1 MRKKLLVIEDNKQ
14 VLEILA
20 FALGQEGYQIIR
32 ADSGSYGLHLAKEY
46 LPDLIIIDLERKEP
60 GNFEIC
66 RELREAGIHKPILLF
81 LSSEK
86 EADMLSAL
94 DLNIGY
100 IQTPFHM
107 KELLMLINVNI
118 WDVGS
123 EMNSGNPAQ
132 FLAFGRIEV
141 DTEQVLVLKDGLPIE
156 LTQRE
161 YDLLCRLA
169 SEPGK
174 VFSREELLELVW
186 GYTYMFAAEIRSTGS
201 SVLESPIS
209 LSASGLSVR
218 FSTRISGWDF
228 WKSSSKKAMWRTI
241 PRPLV
246 SSPAFCA

>member
-1 MRKKLLVIEDNKQ
+1 MRKKLLVIEDNKR

-20 FALGQEGYQIIR
+20 FALGREGYQIIR

-118 WDVGS
+118 WDVSS

>member
-1 MRKKLLVIEDNKQ
+1 MRKKLLVIEDNKR

-20 FALGQEGYQIIR
+20 FALGREGYQIIR

-107 KELLMLINVNI
+107 KEL
-118 WDVGS
+118 
-123 EMNSGNPAQ
+123 
-132 FLAFGRIEV
+132 
-141 DTEQVLVLKDGLPIE
+141 
-156 LTQRE
+156 
-161 YDLLCRLA
+161 
-169 SEPGK
+169 
-174 VFSREELLELVW
+174 
-186 GYTYMFAAEIRSTGS
+186 
-201 SVLESPIS
+201 
-209 LSASGLSVR
+209 
-218 FSTRISGWDF
+218 
-228 WKSSSKKAMWRTI
+228 
-241 PRPLV
+241 
-246 SSPAFCA
+246 

>member
-1 MRKKLLVIEDNKQ
+1 MRKKLLVIEDNKR

-20 FALGQEGYQIIR
+20 FALGREGYQIIR

-86 EADMLSAL
+86 EADILSAL

-186 GYTYMFAAEIRSTGS
+186 GYTYMGDSRPVDTT
-201 SVLESPIS
+201 IS
-209 LSASGLSVR
+209 RLREKIEDVPS
-218 FSTRISGWDF
+218 
-228 WKSSSKKAMWRTI
+228 
-241 PRPLV
+241 RPKIIV
-246 SSPAFCA
+246 ARRGRGVKFP

>member
-1 MRKKLLVIEDNKQ
+1 MRKKLLVIEDNKR

-20 FALGQEGYQIIR
+20 FALGREGYQIMR
-32 ADSGSYGLHLAKEY
+32 ADNGPYGFHLAKDY
-46 LPDLIIIDLERKEP
+46 QPDLIILDLEQKEP
-60 GNFEIC
+60 DKFDIC

-86 EADMLSAL
+86 EANMLSEL
-94 DLNIGY
+94 GLSIGY

-118 WDVGS
+118 WDAGGES
-123 EMNSGNPAQ
+123 NSGSPAQ

-186 GYTYMFAAEIRSTGS
+186 GYTYMGDSRPVDTTISRLREKIEDVPSRPKIIVARRGRGYVFTGQ
-201 SVLESPIS
+201 
-209 LSASGLSVR
+209 
-218 FSTRISGWDF
+218 T
-228 WKSSSKKAMWRTI
+228 
-241 PRPLV
+241 
-246 SSPAFCA
+246 